1 MSAAPRSRTA
11 PAIAMPAT
19 APVDRGWLD
28 DADWVDV
35 AADAAAD
42 VEDGVGAV
50 EEVVGTISEG
60 KYCPGLN
67 INVAFFAYASCVSN
81 VSVAFCNG

>member
-1 MSAAPRSRTA
+1 MRAPPRSRTA
-11 PAIAMPAT
+11 APPIAIPAIA
-19 APVDRGWLD
+19 PVDSEWLD
-28 DADWVDV
+28 DADGVDV
-35 AADAAAD
+35 AVVAAA
-42 VEDGVGAV
+42 VGDGVGVV

-81 VSVAFCNG
+81 VSVAF